1 MAHQLLY
8 LKDQSHDTL
17 SIILVGAG
25 LSALVVIGFALV
37 MHWRGRHARA
47 LARLAREQRKA
58 ARKRRRR

>member
-17 SIILVGAG
+17 SIIPAGGG
-25 LSALVVIGFALV
+25 LSALV

-47 LARLAREQRKA
+47 VARLAREQRKA
-58 ARKRRRR
+58 ARMRRRR